1 MFVRAENLQTDSAC
15 RDLIDRW
22 AAGQLTERQTRQ
34 QIAGVLTGSG
44 ISHEVAREYQTW
56 HYGLASGPQLSQDV
70 AAEFDEFLF
79 RRITEEGSEA
89 FFDLERARA
98 ASITG
103 WARQTLRATRKSVL
117 RNIHNRTAARQEL
130 VAPTGAEDGKVTAA
144 AHAFTQAAAPGA
156 GVDGLGTEEAGLAQR
171 MMLEEATEWLRSKAS
186 HHRGIARTAAGSAA
200 LRFAFNLPEPV
211 RPEVRV
217 RRRALPLLEAD
228 PKAAH
233 RSAQAMLACLNRI
246 HGWQGMFDHADQDL
260 MALWDDYSK
269 AQLFEL
275 VSRDPAIAHTIAVE
289 ALADRARPDRPSVRA
304 FRAAVKDF
312 APVLKNGRKPAGWRT
327 CVNAVVDAFLAEEFE
342 AFSAFDTAGAA
353 THSEKF
359 AEREE
364 TLAGAWDAYQA
375 MARFPE
381 APMGTTHQEV
391 RDRLD
396 GIIRGILGAGVR
408 IPGAGLSA
416 DGTPGT
422 TTAGSA
428 AGERHLRAV

>member
-1 MFVRAENLQTDSAC
+1 MRAENLQTDSAC

-22 AAGQLTERQTRQ
+22 AAGHLSERQARHE
-34 QIAGVLTGSG
+34 IAGVLTGSG
-44 ISHEVAREYQTW
+44 ISHEVSREYQTW

-79 RRITEEGSEA
+79 RRITEESPEA
-89 FFDLERARA
+89 FFDLERARG
-98 ASITG
+98 ASVTG

-130 VAPTGAEDGKVTAA
+130 VAPTGAEDGRHTAA
-144 AHAFTQAAAPGA
+144 AHAFTQAPAPGT
-156 GVDGLGTEEAGLAQR
+156 GVEGTEVAQR

-211 RPEVRV
+211 RPEVRI

-246 HGWQGMFDHADQDL
+246 HGWQDMFDAADQDL
-260 MALWDDYSK
+260 LALWDDYAK

-275 VSRDPAIAHTIAVE
+275 VSRDPAIAHTLAVE

-304 FRAAVKDF
+304 FRAAVKEF

-353 THSEKF
+353 THEDKL
-359 AEREE
+359 AEREQ

-375 MARFPE
+375 MVRFPE
-381 APMGTTHQEV
+381 APLGTTHREV

-396 GIIRGILGAGVR
+396 GLIRGILGAGVE
-408 IPGAGLSA
+408 IGGSA
-416 DGTPGT
+416 AAVSAGTPGT
-422 TTAGSA
+422 TPAGSL

>member
-1 MFVRAENLQTDSAC
+1 MGVRAENLQTDSAC
-15 RDLIDRW
+15 RGLLERW
-22 AAGQLTERQTRQ
+22 AAGQLTERQTRH

-44 ISHEVAREYQTW
+44 ISHEVSREYQTW

-79 RRITEEGSEA
+79 RRITEEGPEA
-89 FFDLERARA
+89 FFDLERARG
-98 ASITG
+98 ASVTG

-117 RNIHNRTAARQEL
+117 RNLHNRTSARQEL
-130 VAPTGAEDGKVTAA
+130 VAPTGAEDGRVTAA
-144 AHAFTQAAAPGA
+144 AHAFTQAPAPGS
-156 GVDGLGTEEAGLAQR
+156 GVDSPEVTQR

-275 VSRDPAIAHTIAVE
+275 VSRDPAIAHTLAVE

-304 FRAAVKDF
+304 FRAAAKEF

-327 CVNAVVDAFLAEEFE
+327 CVNAVVAAFLAEEFE

-353 THSEKF
+353 THEDKL

-375 MARFPE
+375 MVRFPE
-381 APMGTTHQEV
+381 APLGSTHQEI

-396 GIIRGILGAGVR
+396 GLIRGILGASVQ

-422 TTAGSA
+422 TPAGSA

>member
-1 MFVRAENLQTDSAC
+1 MRAENLQTDSAC

-22 AAGQLTERQTRQ
+22 AAGHLSERQARHE
-34 QIAGVLTGSG
+34 IAGVLTGSG
-44 ISHEVAREYQTW
+44 ISHEVSREYQTW

-79 RRITEEGSEA
+79 RRITEEGPEA
-89 FFDLERARA
+89 FFDLERARG
-98 ASITG
+98 ASVTG

-130 VAPTGAEDGKVTAA
+130 VAPTGAEDGRHTAA
-144 AHAFTQAAAPGA
+144 AHAFTQAPAPGT
-156 GVDGLGTEEAGLAQR
+156 GVDSTEVAQR

-211 RPEVRV
+211 RPEVRI
-217 RRRALPLLEAD
+217 RRRALPLLESD
-228 PKAAH
+228 PKSAH

-246 HGWQGMFDHADQDL
+246 HGWQGMFDAADQDL
-260 MALWDDYSK
+260 LALWDDYSK

-275 VSRDPAIAHTIAVE
+275 VSRDTAIAHTLAVE

-304 FRAAVKDF
+304 FRAAVKEY
-312 APVLKNGRKPAGWRT
+312 APILKNGRKPAGWRT

-353 THSEKF
+353 THEDKL

-375 MARFPE
+375 MVRFPE
-381 APMGTTHQEV
+381 APLGTTHQEV

-396 GIIRGILGAGVR
+396 GLIRGILGSGVE
-408 IPGAGLSA
+408 IPGVGLSA

-422 TTAGSA
+422 TPAGSA

>member
-1 MFVRAENLQTDSAC
+1 MRAENLQTDSAC

-22 AAGQLTERQTRQ
+22 ATGHLSERQARQ
-34 QIAGVLTGSG
+34 EIAGVLTGSG
-44 ISHEVAREYQTW
+44 ISHEVSREYQTW

-79 RRITEEGSEA
+79 RRVTEEGPEA
-89 FFDLERARA
+89 FFDLERARG
-98 ASITG
+98 ASVTG

-130 VAPTGAEDGKVTAA
+130 VAPTGAEEGRHTAA
-144 AHAFTQAAAPGA
+144 AHAFTQASAPGV
-156 GVDGLGTEEAGLAQR
+156 GVEGTEVAQR

-211 RPEVRV
+211 RPEVRI
-217 RRRALPLLEAD
+217 RRRALPLLESD

-246 HGWQGMFDHADQDL
+246 HGWQGMFAAADQDL
-260 MALWDDYSK
+260 LALWDDYSK

-275 VSRDPAIAHTIAVE
+275 VSRDPAIAHTLAVE

-304 FRAAVKDF
+304 FRAAVKEF

-353 THSEKF
+353 THEDKL
-359 AEREE
+359 AEREQ

-375 MARFPE
+375 MVRFPE
-381 APMGTTHQEV
+381 APLGTTHREV

-396 GIIRGILGAGVR
+396 GLIRGILGAGVE
-408 IPGAGLSA
+408 IGGSAAGVSS
-416 DGTPGT
+416 GTPGT
-422 TTAGSA
+422 TPAGSLTT
-428 AGERHLRAV
+428 ECHLRAV

>member
-1 MFVRAENLQTDSAC
+1 MRAENLQTDTAC
-15 RDLIDRW
+15 RNLIDRW
-22 AAGQLTERQTRQ
+22 AAGHLGERQARQ
-34 QIAGVLTGSG
+34 EIAGVLTGSG
-44 ISHEVAREYQTW
+44 ISHEVSREYQTW

-79 RRITEEGSEA
+79 RRITEEGPEA
-89 FFDLERARA
+89 FFDLERARS
-98 ASITG
+98 ASVTG

-130 VAPTGAEDGKVTAA
+130 VAPTGAEEGRHTAA
-144 AHAFTQAAAPGA
+144 AHAFTQAPAPGT
-156 GVDGLGTEEAGLAQR
+156 GVEDTEVAQR

-217 RRRALPLLEAD
+217 RRRALPMLEAD

-246 HGWQGMFDHADQDL
+246 HGWQGMVDAADRDL
-260 MALWDDYSK
+260 LALWDDYSK

-275 VSRDPAIAHTIAVE
+275 VSRDPAIAHTLAVE

-304 FRAAVKDF
+304 FRAAVKEF
-312 APVLKNGRKPAGWRT
+312 APVVKNGRKPAGWRT

-353 THSEKF
+353 THEDKL
-359 AEREE
+359 AEREQ
-364 TLAGAWDAYQA
+364 TLVGAWDAYQA
-375 MARFPE
+375 MVRFPE
-381 APMGTTHQEV
+381 APLGTTHQEV

-396 GIIRGILGAGVR
+396 GLIRGILGAGVE
-408 IPGAGLSA
+408 IGGSPAASSSGIS
-416 DGTPGT
+416 GT
-422 TTAGSA
+422 TPADSLAGA
-428 AGERHLRAV
+428 RHLRAV